1 MMRGMQKMDQTINP
15 KLKKYKRL
23 FFTALFSCVLFFV
36 FSLFIII
43 IVAKIMGPPPVAVP
57 QTSTFY
63 ANDDTVMGQSNGIQK
78 RYNVS
83 LDQISPYVREATL
96 SIEDQRFYDH
106 HGFDMKRIAGAIVA
120 DIKAMAKVQGASTIT
135 QQYARNLYLDHDKTW
150 KRKALEALYT
160 IRLEVNY
167 DKNHILEGYLNT
179 IYYGHGAYGI
189 EAASRLYFNKS
200 ASDLTLAEASMLAGI
215 PKGPSVYSPYVKEER
230 AKTRQSIIL
239 DEMVEQGYITKGQ
252 ATSAKKENLTFASL
266 KTKEVAEIA
275 PYFQDAVQNSL
286 LHDIGLDEQALQ
298 RGGLRIY
305 TTLDPKLQTIAEQ
318 AVKDTISETTNIQTA
333 VVSMNPKTGEVAALV
348 GGRDYKESQ
357 FNRAIQA
364 ARQPGSTFKPFL
376 YYAALEKGFT
386 PATRLKSEYT
396 VFTLGDG
403 VSKYKP
409 KNYKDYYADDFV
421 TMAQALAV
429 SDNVYAVKTHLF
441 LGEDSLTKTAK
452 QFGIKSALKD
462 VPSLAL
468 GTSPVKP
475 IEMVSAYSMFA
486 NGGKQVQPTFIRR
499 VVDNEGNILY
509 DAHLESKQVLDKNNT
524 FVMEEMMTGMFND
537 KLSGYASVTGH
548 SLLPKLSRTY
558 AGKSG
563 STETDS
569 WMIGFT
575 PQIVTGVWVG
585 YDQPKSISNTSE
597 QSYAK
602 KIWATTMEK
611 GLDGQPK
618 KNFKQPSDVVA
629 IDINPENGKIATK
642 GCPVSVKM
650 YFAKGTEPTE
660 YCMDHVDDKEEFEK
674 ASEEKKKEGWWKKYL
689 PW

>member
-1 MMRGMQKMDQTINP
+1 MGQTINP

-36 FSLFIII
+36 FSFFIII
-43 IVAKIMGPPPVAVP
+43 IAAKIMGPPPIAVP

-63 ANDDTVMGQSNGIQK
+63 ANDDTVMGQSNGMQK

-106 HGFDMKRIAGAIVA
+106 HGFDMKRIAGAIIA

-150 KRKALEALYT
+150 KRKALEAIYT

-167 DKNHILEGYLNT
+167 NKNHILEGYLNT

-200 ASDLTLAEASMLAGI
+200 ASDLTLAESSMLAGI

-239 DEMVEQGYITKGQ
+239 DEMVEQGYITKDQ
-252 ATSAKKENLTFASL
+252 ASSAKKEKLAFASL
-266 KTKEVAEIA
+266 ETKKATEIA
-275 PYFQDAVQNSL
+275 PYFQDAVQRSL
-286 LHDIGLDEQALQ
+286 LHDVGLDEQTLQ

-318 AVKDTISETTNIQTA
+318 AVKDTIPETTSIQTA
-333 VVSMNPKTGEVAALV
+333 LVSMNPKTGEVAALV
-348 GGRDYKESQ
+348 GGKDYKESQ

-386 PATRLKSEYT
+386 PTTRLKSEYT

-441 LGEDSLTKTAK
+441 LGEDSLMKTAK
-452 QFGIKSALKD
+452 QFGIKSSLKD

-475 IEMVSAYSMFA
+475 IEMVGAYSMFA
-486 NGGKQVQPTFIRR
+486 NGGKQIKPTFIRR

-537 KLSGYASVTGH
+537 KLSGYASVTGQ

-569 WMIGFT
+569 WMIGFA
-575 PQIVTGVWVG
+575 PQLVTGVWVG
-585 YDQPKSISNTSE
+585 YDQPKSISNPAE
-597 QSYAK
+597 QGYAK
-602 KIWATTMEK
+602 KIWAIAMEK

-618 KNFKQPSDVVA
+618 KDFKQPSDVVA
-629 IDINPENGKIATK
+629 VNINPENGKVATK

-660 YCMDHVDDKEEFEK
+660 YCMDHIDDKEEFEK
-674 ASEEKKKEGWWKKYL
+674 VSKEKKKESWWKRYF

>member
-1 MMRGMQKMDQTINP
+1 MMRGMKKMDQTINP

-43 IVAKIMGPPPVAVP
+43 IAAKIMGPPPVAVP
-57 QTSTFY
+57 QTSIFY

-509 DAHLESKQVLDKNNT
+509 DAHLESKQVLDKSNT

-585 YDQPKSISNTSE
+585 YDQPKSISNTAE

-629 IDINPENGKIATK
+629 VGINPENGKIATK
-642 GCPVSVKM
+642 SCPVSVKM

>member
-1 MMRGMQKMDQTINP
+1 MDQTINP

-36 FSLFIII
+36 FSFFIII
-43 IVAKIMGPPPVAVP
+43 IVAKIMGPPPIAVP

-63 ANDDTVMGQSNGIQK
+63 ANDDTVMGQSNGMQK

-96 SIEDQRFYDH
+96 SIEDQRFYNH

-167 DKNHILEGYLNT
+167 NKNHILEGYLNT

-239 DEMVEQGYITKGQ
+239 DEMVEQGYITKNQ
-252 ATSAKKENLTFASL
+252 ANSAKQEKLAFASL
-266 KTKEVAEIA
+266 ETKKVTEIA
-275 PYFQDAVQNSL
+275 PYFQDTVQSSL
-286 LHDIGLDEQALQ
+286 LHDIGLDEQTLQ

-318 AVKDTISETTNIQTA
+318 AVKDTIPETTSIQTA
-333 VVSMNPKTGEVAALV
+333 LVSMNPKTGEVAALV
-348 GGRDYKESQ
+348 GGKDYKESQ

-441 LGEDSLTKTAK
+441 LGEDSLAKTAK
-452 QFGIKSALKD
+452 QFGITSSLKD

-475 IEMVSAYSMFA
+475 IEMVGAYSMFA
-486 NGGKQVQPTFIRR
+486 NGGKQVKPTFIRR

-509 DAHLESKQVLDKNNT
+509 DAHLESKQILDKNNT

-548 SLLPKLSRTY
+548 TLLPKLSRTY

-585 YDQPKSISNTSE
+585 YDRPKSISNPAE
-597 QSYAK
+597 QGYAK
-602 KIWATTMEK
+602 KIWAIAMEK
-611 GLDGQPK
+611 GLEGQPK
-618 KNFKQPSDVVA
+618 KDFKQPSDVVA
-629 IDINPENGKIATK
+629 VNINPENGKIATK
-642 GCPVSVKM
+642 SCPVSVKM
-650 YFAKGTEPTE
+650 YFTKGTEPTE
-660 YCMDHVDDKEEFEK
+660 YCIDHVDDKEEFEK
-674 ASEEKKKEGWWKKYL
+674 ASKEKKKEGWWKRYF

>member
-1 MMRGMQKMDQTINP
+1 MDQTVNP

-23 FFTALFSCVLFFV
+23 FFTTLFSCVLLFV

-43 IVAKIMGPPPVAVP
+43 IAAKIMGPPPVAVP
-57 QTSTFY
+57 QTSFFY

-83 LDQISPYVREATL
+83 LEQISPYVKDATL
-96 SIEDQRFYDH
+96 SIEDQRFYHH
-106 HGFDMKRIAGAIVA
+106 HGFDIKRITGAIIA

-150 KRKALEALYT
+150 KRKLLEAMYT

-167 DKNHILEGYLNT
+167 SKNHILEGYLNT

-189 EAASRLYFNKS
+189 EAASRMYFNKT
-200 ASDLTLAEASMLAGI
+200 AKDLTLAEASMLAGV
-215 PKGPSVYSPYVKEER
+215 PKGPSLYSPYLKEAR
-230 AKTRQSIIL
+230 AKQRQSLIL
-239 DEMVEQGYITKGQ
+239 DEMVEQGYITKEQ
-252 ATSAKKENLTFASL
+252 ASSAKKEKLVFASL
-266 KTKEVAEIA
+266 DTKEVAEVA
-275 PYFQDAVQNSL
+275 PYFQDAVQASL
-286 LHDIGLDEQALQ
+286 LHDAGLDEQALQ

-305 TTLDPKLQTIAEQ
+305 TTLDPKLQAIAEQ
-318 AVKDTISETTNIQTA
+318 SIKDNIPETTDIQTA
-333 VVSMNPKTGEVAALV
+333 LVSMNPKTGEVAALV
-348 GGRDYKESQ
+348 GGKDYEASQ

-429 SDNVYAVKTHLF
+429 SDNVYAVKTNLF

-452 QFGIKSALKD
+452 QFGITSSLKD

-475 IEMVSAYSMFA
+475 IEMVNAYSMFA
-486 NGGKQVQPTFIRR
+486 NGGKQIKPTFIRR
-499 VVDNEGNILY
+499 VVDHEGNILY

-524 FVMEEMMTGMFND
+524 FVMEEMMTGMFNQ
-537 KLSGYASVTGH
+537 KLSGYASVTGQ

-575 PQIVTGVWVG
+575 PQLVTGVWVG
-585 YDQPKSISNTSE
+585 YDKPKSISNPAE
-597 QSYAK
+597 QGYAK
-602 KIWATTMEK
+602 KIWADTMEK

-618 KNFKQPSDVVA
+618 KEFKQPSDVVA
-629 IDINPENGKIATK
+629 LDINPENGKIATK
-642 GCPVSVKM
+642 GCPTSVKM
-650 YFAKGTEPTE
+650 YFTKGTEPTE

-674 ASEEKKKEGWWKKYL
+674 AGKEKKKDSWWKKYF

>member
-1 MMRGMQKMDQTINP
+1 MDQTVNP

-36 FSLFIII
+36 FSFFIII
-43 IVAKIMGPPPVAVP
+43 IVAKIMGPPPIAVP

-63 ANDDTVMGQSNGIQK
+63 ANDDTVIGQSNGMKK

-96 SIEDQRFYDH
+96 SIEDQRFYNH
-106 HGFDMKRIAGAIVA
+106 HGFDIKRIAGAIIA

-150 KRKALEALYT
+150 KRKALEAIYT

-167 DKNHILEGYLNT
+167 SKNHILEGYLNT

-215 PKGPSVYSPYVKEER
+215 PKGPSVYSPYLKEER

-252 ATSAKKENLTFASL
+252 SSSAKKEKLTFASL
-266 KTKEVAEIA
+266 ETKEVAEIA
-275 PYFQDAVQNSL
+275 PYFQHAVHSSL
-286 LHDIGLDEQALQ
+286 LHDIGLDEQTLQ
-298 RGGLRIY
+298 RGGFHIY

-318 AVKDTISETTNIQTA
+318 SVKDTIPETTNIQTA
-333 VVSMNPKTGEVAALV
+333 LVSMNPKTGEVAALV
-348 GGRDYKESQ
+348 GGKDYKESQ

-364 ARQPGSTFKPFL
+364 SRQPGSTFKPFL

-441 LGEDSLTKTAK
+441 LGEDSLAKTAK
-452 QFGIKSALKD
+452 QFGITSSLKD

-475 IEMVSAYSMFA
+475 IEMVGAYSMFA
-486 NGGKQVQPTFIRR
+486 NGGKQVRPTFIRR
-499 VVDNEGNILY
+499 VVDHEGNILY

-524 FVMEEMMTGMFND
+524 FVMEEMMTGMFNK
-537 KLSGYASVTGH
+537 KLSGYASVTGQ

-585 YDQPKSISNTSE
+585 YDQPKPITNPAE
-597 QSYAK
+597 QGYAK
-602 KIWATTMEK
+602 KIWAIAMEK
-611 GLDGQPK
+611 GLEGQPK
-618 KNFKQPSDVVA
+618 KEFKQPSDIIAVNV
-629 IDINPENGKIATK
+629 NPENGKIATK

-660 YCMDHVDDKEEFEK
+660 YCMDHIDDKEEFEK
-674 ASEEKKKEGWWKKYL
+674 ASKEKKKESWWKKYF

>member
-1 MMRGMQKMDQTINP
+1 MDQTMNP

-23 FFTALFSCVLFFV
+23 FFTAMFSCVLFFV
-36 FSLFIII
+36 FSFFVII

-57 QTSTFY
+57 QTSVFY
-63 ANDDTVMGQSNGIQK
+63 ANDDTVIGQSNEMQK
-78 RYNVS
+78 RYNVP
-83 LDQISPYVREATL
+83 LNEISPYVKEATL
-96 SIEDQRFYDH
+96 SIEDQRFYKH

-120 DIKAMAKVQGASTIT
+120 DLKAMAKVQGASTIT

-150 KRKALEALYT
+150 KRKLLEAMYT

-167 DKNHILEGYLNT
+167 NKNHILEGYLNT

-189 EAASRLYFNKS
+189 EAASRLYFDKT
-200 ASDLTLAEASMLAGI
+200 AKELTLAEASMLAGI
-215 PKGPSVYSPYVKEER
+215 PKGPSVYSPFLKEDR
-230 AKTRQSIIL
+230 AKGRQALIL
-239 DEMVEQGYITKGQ
+239 DEMVEQGYITKQQ
-252 ATSAKKENLTFASL
+252 ATLAKKEPLTFASL
-266 KTKEVAEIA
+266 DTKKVAEVA
-275 PYFQDAVQNSL
+275 PYFQDAVQASL
-286 LHDIGLDEQALQ
+286 LRDVGLDEQALQ

-305 TTLDPKLQTIAEQ
+305 TTLDPKLQAVAEQ
-318 AVKDTISETTNIQTA
+318 AVKDHIPDTTNIQTA
-333 VVSMNPKTGEVAALV
+333 LVSMNPKTGEVAALV
-348 GGRDYKESQ
+348 GGTDYTTSQ
-357 FNRAIQA
+357 FNRATQA
-364 ARQPGSTFKPFL
+364 IRQPGSTFKPFL
-376 YYAALEKGFT
+376 YYAALERGFT

-429 SDNVYAVKTHLF
+429 SDNIYAVKTNLF
-441 LGEDSLTKTAK
+441 LGDDALAKTAK

-475 IEMVSAYSMFA
+475 IEMVNAYSMFA
-486 NGGKQVQPTFIRR
+486 NGGKEVKPTFIRR
-499 VVDNEGNILY
+499 IMDHEGNILY
-509 DAHLESKQVLDKNNT
+509 DAHLESKQVLDKSKA
-524 FVMEEMMTGMFND
+524 FVMEEMMTGMFNK
-537 KLSGYASVTGH
+537 KLSSYAAVTGQ
-548 SLLPKLSRTY
+548 SMLSKLSRTY

-585 YDQPKSISNTSE
+585 YDQPKSISNVAE
-597 QSYAK
+597 QGYAK
-602 KIWATTMEK
+602 KIWTDTMEK

-618 KNFKQPSDVVA
+618 KEFKQPGDVVA
-629 IDINPENGKIATK
+629 VNINPENGKIATK
-642 GCPVSVKM
+642 NCPISVKM

-674 ASEEKKKEGWWKKYL
+674 TTEEKKKTSWWKKYL

>member
-1 MMRGMQKMDQTINP
+1 
-15 KLKKYKRL
+15 
-23 FFTALFSCVLFFV
+23 
-36 FSLFIII
+36 
-43 IVAKIMGPPPVAVP
+43 MGPPPIAVP
-57 QTSTFY
+57 QTSFFY
-63 ANDDTVMGQSNGIQK
+63 ANDDSVMGQSNGMQK
-78 RYNVS
+78 RYNIS
-83 LDQISPYVREATL
+83 LDQMSPYVREATL
-96 SIEDQRFYDH
+96 SIEDQRFYNH
-106 HGFDMKRIAGAIVA
+106 HGFDIKRIAGAIVA
-120 DIKAMAKVQGASTIT
+120 DLKAMAKVQGASTIT

-150 KRKALEALYT
+150 KRKLLEAMYT
-160 IRLEVNY
+160 VRLEVNY
-167 DKNHILEGYLNT
+167 SKNHILEGYLNT

-189 EAASRLYFNKS
+189 EAAARMYFDKTAEN
-200 ASDLTLAEASMLAGI
+200 LTLAEASMLAGI
-215 PKGPSVYSPYVKEER
+215 PKGPSLYSPYLKEAR
-230 AKTRQSIIL
+230 AKQRQLLIL
-239 DEMVEQGYITKGQ
+239 DEMVEQGYITKEQ
-252 ATSAKKENLTFASL
+252 ARSAKKEKLTFASL
-266 KTKEVAEIA
+266 ETKEVAEVA
-275 PYFQDAVQNSL
+275 PYFQDAVKTSL
-286 LHDIGLDEQALQ
+286 LHDVGLTEQTLQ

-318 AVKDTISETTNIQTA
+318 AVKDTIPDTTNIQTA
-333 VVSMNPKTGEVAALV
+333 LVSMNPKTGEVAALV
-348 GGRDYKESQ
+348 GGKDYKESQ

-403 VSKYKP
+403 VSKYNP
-409 KNYKDYYADDFV
+409 KNYNDYYADDFV

-452 QFGIKSALKD
+452 QFGIKSSLKD

-475 IEMVSAYSMFA
+475 IEMVSAYSLFA
-486 NGGKQVQPTFIRR
+486 NGGKQVKPTFIRR
-499 VVDNEGNILY
+499 VVDHGGNILY
-509 DAHLESKQVLDKNNT
+509 DAHLESKQVLDKGNV
-524 FVMEEMMTGMFND
+524 FVMEEMMTGMFNK
-537 KLSGYASVTGH
+537 KLSGYASVTGQ

-575 PQIVTGVWVG
+575 PQLVTGVWIG
-585 YDQPKSISNTSE
+585 YDQPKSISNPAE
-597 QSYAK
+597 QGYAK
-602 KIWATTMEK
+602 KIWASTMEK
-611 GLDGQPK
+611 GLEGQPNK
-618 KNFKQPSDVVA
+618 EFKQPSDIVSLN
-629 IDINPENGKIATK
+629 INPENGKIATK
-642 GCPVSVKM
+642 GCPTSVKM

-660 YCMDHVDDKEEFEK
+660 YCTDHVDDKEEFEK
-674 ASEEKKKEGWWKKYL
+674 AGKEKKKDSWWKKYF

>member
-1 MMRGMQKMDQTINP
+1 MDQTINP

>member
-1 MMRGMQKMDQTINP
+1 MDQTMNP

-36 FSLFIII
+36 FSFFIII
-43 IVAKIMGPPPVAVP
+43 IAAKIMGPPPIAVP
-57 QTSTFY
+57 QTSFFY
-63 ANDDTVMGQSNGIQK
+63 ANDDSVMGQSNGMQK
-78 RYNVS
+78 RYNIS
-83 LDQISPYVREATL
+83 LDQMSPYVREATL
-96 SIEDQRFYDH
+96 SIEDQRFYNH
-106 HGFDMKRIAGAIVA
+106 HGFDIKRIAGAIVA
-120 DIKAMAKVQGASTIT
+120 DLKAMAKVQGASTIT

-150 KRKALEALYT
+150 KRKLLEAMYT
-160 IRLEVNY
+160 VRLEVNY
-167 DKNHILEGYLNT
+167 SKNHILEGYLNT

-189 EAASRLYFNKS
+189 EAAARMYFDKTAEN
-200 ASDLTLAEASMLAGI
+200 LTLAEASMLAGI
-215 PKGPSVYSPYVKEER
+215 PKGPSLYSPYLKEAR
-230 AKTRQSIIL
+230 AKQRQLLIL
-239 DEMVEQGYITKGQ
+239 DEMVEQGYITKEQ
-252 ATSAKKENLTFASL
+252 ARSAKKEKLTFASL
-266 KTKEVAEIA
+266 ETKEVAEVA
-275 PYFQDAVQNSL
+275 PYFQDAVKTSL
-286 LHDIGLDEQALQ
+286 LHDVGLTEQTLQ

-318 AVKDTISETTNIQTA
+318 AVKDTIPDTTNIQTA
-333 VVSMNPKTGEVAALV
+333 LVSMNPKTGEVAALV
-348 GGRDYKESQ
+348 GGKDYKESQ

-403 VSKYKP
+403 VSKYNP
-409 KNYKDYYADDFV
+409 KNYNDYYADDFV

-452 QFGIKSALKD
+452 QFGIKSSLKD

-475 IEMVSAYSMFA
+475 IEMVSAYSLFA
-486 NGGKQVQPTFIRR
+486 NGGKQVKPTFIRR
-499 VVDNEGNILY
+499 VVDHGGNILY
-509 DAHLESKQVLDKNNT
+509 DAHLESKQVLDKGNV
-524 FVMEEMMTGMFND
+524 FVMEEMMTGMFNK
-537 KLSGYASVTGH
+537 KLSGYASVTGQ

-575 PQIVTGVWVG
+575 PQLVTGVWIG
-585 YDQPKSISNTSE
+585 YDQPKSISNPAE
-597 QSYAK
+597 QGYAK
-602 KIWATTMEK
+602 KIWASTMEK
-611 GLDGQPK
+611 GLEGQPNK
-618 KNFKQPSDVVA
+618 EFKQPSDIVSLN
-629 IDINPENGKIATK
+629 INPENGKIATK
-642 GCPVSVKM
+642 GCPTSVKM

-660 YCMDHVDDKEEFEK
+660 YCTDHVDDKEEFEK
-674 ASEEKKKEGWWKKYL
+674 AGKEKKKDSWWKKYF

>member
-1 MMRGMQKMDQTINP
+1 MGQTVNP
-15 KLKKYKRL
+15 KLQKYKRL

-36 FSLFIII
+36 FSFFIII
-43 IVAKIMGPPPVAVP
+43 IAAKIMGPPPIVVP

-78 RYNVS
+78 RYSVS
-83 LDQISPYVREATL
+83 LDQISPYIRKATL

-106 HGFDMKRIAGAIVA
+106 HGFDIKRIIGAIIA

-150 KRKALEALYT
+150 KRKALEAIYT

-167 DKNHILEGYLNT
+167 NKNHILEGYLNT

-215 PKGPSVYSPYVKEER
+215 PKGPSVYSPYLKEER

-252 ATSAKKENLTFASL
+252 ASSAKKEKLTFASL
-266 KTKEVAEIA
+266 ETKEVAQIA
-275 PYFQDAVQNSL
+275 PYFQDTVQNSL
-286 LHDIGLDEQALQ
+286 LHDVGLDEQTLH

-305 TTLDPKLQTIAEQ
+305 TTLDQKLQTIAEQ
-318 AVKDTISETTNIQTA
+318 AVKDTIPETTNIQTA
-333 VVSMNPKTGEVAALV
+333 LISMNPKTGEVAALV
-348 GGRDYKESQ
+348 GGKDYKESQ
-357 FNRAIQA
+357 FNRATQA
-364 ARQPGSTFKPFL
+364 SRQPGSTFKPFL

-441 LGEDSLTKTAK
+441 LGEDSLAKTAK
-452 QFGIKSALKD
+452 QFGITSSLKD

-486 NGGKQVQPTFIRR
+486 NGGKQVKPTLIRR

-524 FVMEEMMTGMFND
+524 FVMEEMMTGMFN
-537 KLSGYASVTGH
+537 KNLSGYASVTGQ
-548 SLLPKLSRTY
+548 SLLQKLSRTY

-585 YDQPKSISNTSE
+585 YDQPKSISNPAE
-597 QSYAK
+597 QGYAK
-602 KIWATTMEK
+602 KIWADTMEN

-618 KNFKQPSDVVA
+618 KDFKQPSDVIAVN
-629 IDINPENGKIATK
+629 INPENGKIATK
-642 GCPVSVKM
+642 GCPASVKM
-650 YFAKGTEPTE
+650 YFTKGTEPTE
-660 YCMDHVDDKEEFEK
+660 YCMAHVDDKEEFEK
-674 ASEEKKKEGWWKKYL
+674 ASKEKKKESWWKRYF

>member
-1 MMRGMQKMDQTINP
+1 MDQTINP

-36 FSLFIII
+36 FSFFIII
-43 IVAKIMGPPPVAVP
+43 IAAKIMGPPPIAVP

-63 ANDDTVMGQSNGIQK
+63 ANDDTVMGQSNGMQN

-96 SIEDQRFYDH
+96 SIEDQRFYNH

-150 KRKALEALYT
+150 KRKALEAIYT

-167 DKNHILEGYLNT
+167 NKNHILEGYLNT

-200 ASDLTLAEASMLAGI
+200 ASDLTLAEASMLVGI

-239 DEMVEQGYITKGQ
+239 DEMVEQGYITKNQ
-252 ATSAKKENLTFASL
+252 ASSAKKEKLAFASL
-266 KTKEVAEIA
+266 ETKKVTEIA
-275 PYFQDAVQNSL
+275 PYFQDAVQSSL
-286 LHDIGLDEQALQ
+286 LHDIGLDEQTLQ

-305 TTLDPKLQTIAEQ
+305 TTLDQKLQTIAEQ
-318 AVKDTISETTNIQTA
+318 AVKDTIPETTSIQTA
-333 VVSMNPKTGEVAALV
+333 LVSMNPKTGEVAALV
-348 GGRDYKESQ
+348 GGKDYKESQ

-441 LGEDSLTKTAK
+441 LGEDSLAKTAK
-452 QFGIKSALKD
+452 QFGITSSLKD

-475 IEMVSAYSMFA
+475 IEMVGAYSMFA
-486 NGGKQVQPTFIRR
+486 NGGKQVKPTFIRR

-509 DAHLESKQVLDKNNT
+509 DAHLQSKQVLDKNNT

-585 YDQPKSISNTSE
+585 YDRPKSISNPAE
-597 QSYAK
+597 QGYAK
-602 KIWATTMEK
+602 KIWAITMEK

-618 KNFKQPSDVVA
+618 KDFKQPSDVVA
-629 IDINPENGKIATK
+629 VNINPENGKIATK
-642 GCPVSVKM
+642 SCPVSVKM
-650 YFAKGTEPTE
+650 YFTKGTEPTE
-660 YCMDHVDDKEEFEK
+660 YCIDHVDDKEEFEK
-674 ASEEKKKEGWWKKYL
+674 ASKEKKKEGWWKKYF

>member
-1 MMRGMQKMDQTINP
+1 MDQTINP

-36 FSLFIII
+36 FSFFIII
-43 IVAKIMGPPPVAVP
+43 IVAKIMGPPPIAVP

-63 ANDDTVMGQSNGIQK
+63 ANDDTVMGQSNGMQK

-96 SIEDQRFYDH
+96 SIEDQRFYNH

-167 DKNHILEGYLNT
+167 NKNHILEGYLNT

-215 PKGPSVYSPYVKEER
+215 PKGPSIYSPYVKEER

-239 DEMVEQGYITKGQ
+239 GEMVEQGYITKNQ
-252 ATSAKKENLTFASL
+252 ANSAKQEKLAFASL
-266 KTKEVAEIA
+266 ETKKVTEIA
-275 PYFQDAVQNSL
+275 PYFQDAVQSSL
-286 LHDIGLDEQALQ
+286 LHDIGLDEQTLQ

-318 AVKDTISETTNIQTA
+318 AVKDTIPETTSIQTA
-333 VVSMNPKTGEVAALV
+333 LVSMNPKTGEVAALV
-348 GGRDYKESQ
+348 GGKDYKESQ

-441 LGEDSLTKTAK
+441 LGEDSLAKTAK

-475 IEMVSAYSMFA
+475 IEMVGAYSMFA
-486 NGGKQVQPTFIRR
+486 NGGKQVKPTFIRR

-509 DAHLESKQVLDKNNT
+509 DAHLESKQILDKNNT

-548 SLLPKLSRTY
+548 TLLPKLSRTY

-585 YDQPKSISNTSE
+585 YDRPKSISNPAE
-597 QSYAK
+597 QGYAK
-602 KIWATTMEK
+602 KIWAIAMEK
-611 GLDGQPK
+611 GLEGQPK
-618 KNFKQPSDVVA
+618 KDFKRPSDVVA
-629 IDINPENGKIATK
+629 VNINPENGKIATK

-650 YFAKGTEPTE
+650 YFTKGTEPTE
-660 YCMDHVDDKEEFEK
+660 YCIDHVDDKEEFEK
-674 ASEEKKKEGWWKKYL
+674 ASKEKKKESWWKRYF